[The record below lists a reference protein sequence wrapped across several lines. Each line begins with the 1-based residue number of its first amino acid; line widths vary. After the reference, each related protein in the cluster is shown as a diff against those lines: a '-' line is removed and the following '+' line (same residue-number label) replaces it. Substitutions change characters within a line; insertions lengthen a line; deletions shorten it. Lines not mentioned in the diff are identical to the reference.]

1 MLHCPW
7 DMMRDGCNYFSF
19 WAIFCTFTPL
29 AAQKIKIKKKKKKRK
44 MPGDISFYIWV
55 PKIMIRWCK
64 VSEICCVTDT
74 NIFYFGP
81 FFALLPPNSPKNNN
95 FKITKQMPGDII
107 TLHKWTKNYDQMMCG
122 SWDMLRD
129 RLTDRQMDG

>member
-29 AAQKIKIKKKKKKRK
+29 AAQKIKIKKKKKQRK

-55 PKIMIRWCK
+55 PKIMIRFLRYAVWQ
-64 VSEICCVTDT
+64 IQ
-74 NIFYFGP
+74 IFFILGHFLPY
-81 FFALLPPNSPKNNN
+81 PPNSPKNKN

-107 TLHKWTKNYDQMMCG
+107 TLHKWTKNYDQMMCS
-122 SWDMLRD
+122 SWDMLSD
-129 RLTDRQMDG
+129 RLMDRQMDR